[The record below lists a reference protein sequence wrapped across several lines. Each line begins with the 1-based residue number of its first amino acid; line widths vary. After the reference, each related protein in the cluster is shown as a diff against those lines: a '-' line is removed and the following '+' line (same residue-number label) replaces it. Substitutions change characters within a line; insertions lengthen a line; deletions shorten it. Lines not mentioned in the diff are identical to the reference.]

1 MLLNKLTAEAR
12 DQRGP
17 TRQRHKTGDGIDR
30 RELTDGEVYGGS
42 VLTTVLYSPTHIE
55 W

>member
-12 DQRGP
+12 DQQGP
-17 TRQRHKTGDGIDR
+17 TRQRHKTGDGTDR
-30 RELTDGEVYGGS
+30 RELTDGEVSGGS
-42 VLTTVLYSPTHIE
+42 VFTTALISPTRID